1 MVSWGFSVF
10 TICTYVHFG
19 LGARTDSRMVQLAE
33 EAADVTLARARSSSQ
48 NPLNIAEA
56 EEKLRN
62 ESPQL
67 LTEGEHVE
75 MAIKKSRGVVYF
87 TNIRVLVHK
96 NGHGVNRN
104 KTTYRSLPY
113 KSVKTFAVQTGG
125 EIKTRRWLLGSTV
138 LKPYKPRIDL
148 YTSMPTLQ
156 VFSLSFHKDA
166 VNIFEIGNFFASKIF
181 DLEMPPPAS
190 SSSSA
195 GTDAELFKRQKVGM
209 GDLVAMAGGDAEQID
224 AREFE
229 ERLRANAS
237 ALGIDETVELAFQ
250 VGRTATLLTS
260 RRILRI
266 RRLHRLGRGTIYLS
280 IPYEVVQ
287 AFRVEN
293 AGRLDLDAE
302 FDVWTDLP
310 GLPHFKQDLRKDK
323 ADVKA
328 IQALVSN
335 KVLGVVRKDMPAP
348 SSFTQASSR
357 GNNLA
362 QWLTDNHANISTSDA
377 ERVAREHSVL
387 QDEGEEWVEL
397 AFSLRRDMNI
407 FTNKRL
413 IKMDVKGLKGTK
425 VQFTSIKYQAIRAF
439 GFQTAGGKLDRDEEV
454 MIYTGVVPP
463 PPIPQSEGPDI
474 PPCPREDCVSY
485 IEFDLRRGSSNLL
498 ALQQFLS
505 EKVFGG
511 KPSSLIQSNSERTHS
526 LDPFTELHHLISQN
540 AKKIDASKVEDMLKA
555 GNVLLGTERVLLAFK
570 IFNDLLVW
578 TDVRFLNVDNK
589 RSLTGKKTMY
599 LSVPYSAV
607 KAFGFTS
614 AGSWDSDSE
623 ITMWTDVYW
632 QLSRLEWDIR
642 KGKND
647 EETSM
652 LMKDVM
658 HALGDKII
666 RQRTDLQSAAL
677 LQKDSAP
684 AGADVMA
691 WLGGD
696 ADKLDASETESMF
709 RENVPVLFE
718 DEHVKFA
725 CRARRSTT
733 MLTTNRA
740 VQASVI
746 GLTGKRR
753 LYLSVPYTSV
763 GAFKVRT
770 AGRLDRDSEV
780 ALYLETADSMDIRQ
794 DLRKDKIDILEVA
807 KVLSEVL

>member
-260 RRILRI
+260 RRILRVRWHRS
-266 RRLHRLGRGTIYLS
+266 RRATSYLS
-280 IPYEVVQ
+280 IPYEAIQV
-287 AFRVEN
+287 FRVSF
-293 AGRLDLDAE
+293 AGSR
-302 FDVWTDLP
+302 DVDSNFEVWMNLP
-310 GLPHFKQDLRKDK
+310 GFTHHFSQR
-323 ADVKA
+323 
-328 IQALVSN
+328 
-335 KVLGVVRKDMPAP
+335 VRKDSGCESYP
-348 SSFTQASSR
+348 SSFIKQRLRSCAYRRACAKLFYTIIFSGRRSSR
-357 GNNLA
+357 
-362 QWLTDNHANISTSDA
+362 
-377 ERVAREHSVL
+377 
-387 QDEGEEWVEL
+387 
-397 AFSLRRDMNI
+397 
-407 FTNKRL
+407 
-413 IKMDVKGLKGTK
+413 
-425 VQFTSIKYQAIRAF
+425 SI
-439 GFQTAGGKLDRDEEV
+439 
-454 MIYTGVVPP
+454 
-463 PPIPQSEGPDI
+463 
-474 PPCPREDCVSY
+474 
-485 IEFDLRRGSSNLL
+485 
-498 ALQQFLS
+498 
-505 EKVFGG
+505 
-511 KPSSLIQSNSERTHS
+511 
-526 LDPFTELHHLISQN
+526 
-540 AKKIDASKVEDMLKA
+540 
-555 GNVLLGTERVLLAFK
+555 
-570 IFNDLLVW
+570 
-578 TDVRFLNVDNK
+578 
-589 RSLTGKKTMY
+589 
-599 LSVPYSAV
+599 
-607 KAFGFTS
+607 
-614 AGSWDSDSE
+614 
-623 ITMWTDVYW
+623 
-632 QLSRLEWDIR
+632 
-642 KGKND
+642 
-647 EETSM
+647 
-652 LMKDVM
+652 
-658 HALGDKII
+658 
-666 RQRTDLQSAAL
+666 
-677 LQKDSAP
+677 
-684 AGADVMA
+684 
-691 WLGGD
+691 
-696 ADKLDASETESMF
+696 
-709 RENVPVLFE
+709 
-718 DEHVKFA
+718 A
-725 CRARRSTT
+725 C
-733 MLTTNRA
+733 
-740 VQASVI
+740 
-746 GLTGKRR
+746 
-753 LYLSVPYTSV
+753 
-763 GAFKVRT
+763 
-770 AGRLDRDSEV
+770 
-780 ALYLETADSMDIRQ
+780 
-794 DLRKDKIDILEVA
+794 
-807 KVLSEVL
+807 